1 MTEPKPARILIADDE
16 PAIVELLRTVLSLW
30 SYAVEI
36 CADGESALQ
45 RAEEDRF
52 ALLLLDYQMPR
63 LTGLEVL
70 RRLRSAKRRIPAVLM
85 SGHLS
90 DAVAL
95 ECKGL
100 EGVEILPKPFT
111 LAALREA
118 LNRAL
123 DSGGRA

>member
-1 MTEPKPARILIADDE
+1 MTEPKPARILVADDE

-30 SYAVEI
+30 SYTVEI
-36 CADGESALQ
+36 CADGESALA
-45 RAEEDRF
+45 RAIEDRH
-52 ALLLLDYQMPR
+52 ALLLLDFQMPR

-70 RRLRSAKRRIPAVLM
+70 QRLRASDRLVPAVLM

-90 DAVAL
+90 DSVEV
-95 ECKGL
+95 ECRRLKGVQVL
-100 EGVEILPKPFT
+100 SKPFT

-123 DSGGRA
+123 DADAR

>member
-1 MTEPKPARILIADDE
+1 MTEPKAARILVADDE
-16 PAIVELLRTVLSLW
+16 PAIVELLRTVLTLW

-36 CADGESALQ
+36 CADGESALA
-45 RAEEDRF
+45 RTGDDRF
-52 ALLLLDYQMPR
+52 ALLLLDFQMPR

-70 RRLRSAKRRIPAVLM
+70 RRLRAENRRTPAVLM

-90 DAVAL
+90 DAVAE
-95 ECKGL
+95 ECRRLKGVQL
-100 EGVEILPKPFT
+100 LPKPFT

-123 DSGGRA
+123 DAEA